1 MFLLFSL
8 GFFLKDFFE
17 SLNTIL
23 FFASSKEKS
32 GIYTSLY
39 SYTLLLRIHNERG
52 VENVLRPSNA
62 LGGDERQPGP
72 DGRHER
78 AAGAVGRRRGL
89 RGVLDDRYESFCD
102 DDDVRDLRVVFC
114 VSRVISSS
122 FSSSNSSLSND
133 GCVCD
138 ANSYCFFLLTMCA
151 LVVAPLSSCA
161 SSSRCATTHRG

>member
-1 MFLLFSL
+1 MSFFFMFLLFSL
-8 GFFLKDFFE
+8 GFFLKAFFE

-39 SYTLLLRIHNERG
+39 SYTLLRINNERG

-89 RGVLDDRYESFCD
+89 RGVLDDRY
-102 DDDVRDLRVVFC
+102 DLMMMFGICVVLC
-114 VSRVISSS
+114 
-122 FSSSNSSLSND
+122 
-133 GCVCD
+133 
-138 ANSYCFFLLTMCA
+138 
-151 LVVAPLSSCA
+151 LV
-161 SSSRCATTHRG
+161 